1 MDRTLKLTPHET
13 VTIREHSEAALV
25 VEARWGAGGSAPP
38 GHFHPAQDEHFEV
51 LEGRLSVRVDGSERT
66 LEPGDAI
73 DIPRGTVHQMWNA
86 GELPA
91 RALWRT
97 EPAGRTAEWFAALD
111 GLQQSGRVGRDGM
124 PSAVAFGAYLTE
136 YSDVFRLGGPQ
147 LLLRPALAVLGAV
160 GRLRG
165 YRAQAPRQAILK
177 SAVRHRVESRQ
188 RDLSTPVRGLRH
200 GASGDHS
207 RHECA
212 FQPTAPLRPRSGGR

>member
-13 VTIREHSEAALV
+13 VTIREHGDAALV

-111 GLQQSGRVGRDGM
+111 GLQQSGRVGRDGL
-124 PSAVAFGAYLTE
+124 PSAIAFGAYLTE

-147 LLLRPALAVLGAV
+147 LLLRPALALLGAV

-165 YRAQAPRQAILK
+165 YRAPAPA
-177 SAVRHRVESRQ
+177 A
-188 RDLSTPVRGLRH
+188 
-200 GASGDHS
+200 GDS
-207 RHECA
+207 
-212 FQPTAPLRPRSGGR
+212 

>member
-1 MDRTLKLTPHET
+1 MDRTLKLTPHES
-13 VTIREHSEAALV
+13 VTIREHSDAALV

-86 GELPA
+86 GEQPA

-124 PSAVAFGAYLTE
+124 PSALAFGAYLTE

-165 YRAQAPRQAILK
+165 YRPVAGADKCRSTQGPIAAAR
-177 SAVRHRVESRQ
+177 SFDSRTWT
-188 RDLSTPVRGLRH
+188 SH
-200 GASGDHS
+200 GASGDHCID
-207 RHECA
+207 ELA
-212 FQPTAPLRPRSGGR
+212 FQQTAPLRPRSGGR